1 MYRGSS
7 IELNA
12 LGGSWRCRKC
22 QKNRLL
28 HVWVSTRDLW
38 SRQSVGNAKNRL
50 LLVLGR
56 DMKFLITTEFFL
68 VLCRD
73 MVSDVKP
80 SKLSQHGFLCCD
92 RGSSSLS

>member
-12 LGGSWRCRKC
+12 LEESWRCRKC

-28 HVWVSTRDLW
+28 HVWVLTGDLW

-56 DMKFLITTEFFL
+56 DRKFLITTEFFL

-73 MVSDVKP
+73 TVSDVKP
-80 SKLSQHGFLCCD
+80 
-92 RGSSSLS
+92 